1 MCMMTPKL
9 GSSFL
14 AILAASW
21 KNLQRSWG
29 GHQSLRDRFVFGLT
43 VSPGTMQAAMFRLSA
58 SWRSGKVQ
66 AVDAGKM
73 WWLNH
78 VSNVIVFRFPWFFF
92 WPQFTIFRW
101 SQRGPPEKEKKP
113 EVLWLFQTSIGLKFT
128 MESNSSAPACRGGF
142 WLSDWGMRV
151 FSILKRGIS
160 GLKIQ
165 GNFPPVN

>member
-1 MCMMTPKL
+1 MVGRWSFSFSILFLLGPGKFQGRFFFLRCRNCQDLSRCTSTLVECAKPMEVSNLRVFFSRFPPKSWGEESGSQMCMMTPKL

-78 VSNVIVFRFPWFFF
+78 VSNVIVFRFPWVFF
-92 WPQFTIFRW
+92 
-101 SQRGPPEKEKKP
+101 
-113 EVLWLFQTSIGLKFT
+113 
-128 MESNSSAPACRGGF
+128 
-142 WLSDWGMRV
+142 
-151 FSILKRGIS
+151 
-160 GLKIQ
+160 
-165 GNFPPVN
+165 

>member
-1 MCMMTPKL
+1 MMTPKL

-58 SWRSGKVQ
+58 SWRSGKIQ

-78 VSNVIVFRFPWFFF
+78 VSNVIVFRFPCFFF
-92 WPQFTIFRW
+92 LTAIHHFSVI
-101 SQRGPPEKEKKP
+101 SKGPTGKGEK
-113 EVLWLFQTSIGLKFT
+113 T
-128 MESNSSAPACRGGF
+128 
-142 WLSDWGMRV
+142 
-151 FSILKRGIS
+151 
-160 GLKIQ
+160 
-165 GNFPPVN
+165 